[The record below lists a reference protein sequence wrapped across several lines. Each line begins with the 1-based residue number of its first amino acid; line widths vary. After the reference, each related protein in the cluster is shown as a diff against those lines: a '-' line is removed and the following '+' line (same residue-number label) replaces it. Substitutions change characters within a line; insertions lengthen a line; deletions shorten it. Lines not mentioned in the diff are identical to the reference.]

1 MYPHQGVYYNSYHG
15 PQGYYPA
22 DMAPP
27 VTPLDLS
34 YSQSMLPSN
43 LLVNSPYIQQT
54 QNIVPMSPILPRQ
67 YAPPSLNLSHGN
79 LAHHQQQLLQMHSHH
94 QHQNQQHHSQHPH
107 YVPNSPYLTPLSSN
121 SNLEQLNLSR
131 TVILKNIDE
140 NVSLNELLNSIDFGP
155 IEYCKMYSRPAPERL
170 RDTENLKT
178 CVISFVNSKISI
190 NFHIKYSKNRYNLN
204 KLKEKLR
211 NSKYLKV
218 SLNESTNAS
227 SNGSIN
233 NFNSHLNNQD
243 YIKLKTLNYILEF
256 NATRC
261 LLIRLHSSEFTSSN
275 IEGIE
280 NDVTRQCSKF
290 GEIED
295 LKISTNETKSEVKC
309 LIHFT
314 SIDAA
319 IKSYEFYLKKIQADK
334 QDQID
339 FEGTDKSKDAIE
351 YLQASFHRD
360 RCDRTVIDKPSSGS
374 NTNSPIFSKRQ
385 TTTIN
390 HNNIIPEDLNE
401 PTPDTEGEELETFGE
416 ESVLDDQSILENHES
431 IRSSLL
437 SNAKDPQEP
446 SYDQI
451 SSKSSSSQNI
461 DQSYISNSSSYM
473 LNTYPSINQSQ
484 VRMQIPQVPNNNS
497 ASSYQYN
504 PDPFNVGNRTIYLG
518 NLHPNTTV
526 EEIANNVRAGGLVES
541 IRYHPDKR
549 VCFITFIDP
558 TIALKFYLNH
568 QVLHQLI
575 IHGYDIT
582 VGWAKNHSG
591 ALNRD
596 ISLAVTAGASR
607 NVYIG
612 IKLNKDE
619 NNGSS
624 STTKD
629 NKIRLPNE
637 SVLRSDF
644 SKFGELEQINFYH
657 NKDCGFLNF
666 INIADAIKLVD
677 SFESRNI
684 SKINKIVGDNGEF
697 YDKYNVF
704 KISFAKDRCGNPPKF
719 SFKKKFGK
727 RKNKD
732 LAKPEDDSVIGK
744 LDHNED
750 GRDEVRDEAMNEEAA
765 MVFGI
770 MSTTESKKEVSTSN
784 EDEEPE
790 ETRKAFEQSD
800 ITISGKAEKENNK
813 NEKYEKTQANIKDV
827 KSEIPGAADE
837 DDEDDEDEDDISIII
852 GSDETTYSARDELKK
867 SRNSGD
873 KFYNNKVNTSDT
885 FIPFRRSSRNSSN
898 ISLNSHNP
906 NYMKYYNQDSKFPPS
921 PYHHHQQQLQHQQ
934 LYYMQNS
941 QRPMASRMNSFG
953 YGGYYPPPN
962 PNPNQYTYTANPSK
976 NPYST
981 SGSQVMSQYL
991 AKSQHDNLVYAA
1003 SILSNDVGMDED
1015 KEYHYKPNSRRNSKK

>member
-1 MYPHQGVYYNSYHG
+1 MYPHQGVYYSSYHG
-15 PQGYYPA
+15 PQGYYPP

-27 VTPLDLS
+27 ATPLDLS
-34 YSQSMLPSN
+34 YGQSMLPSN
-43 LLVNSPYIQQT
+43 LLVNSPYVQQT
-54 QNIVPMSPILPRQ
+54 LNMVPMSPVLPRQ
-67 YAPPSLNLSHGN
+67 YVPPPVNLSHGN
-79 LAHHQQQLLQMHSHH
+79 LAHHQQQLQQMHSQH
-94 QHQNQQHHSQHPH
+94 QHQNQQHPHFVSQ
-107 YVPNSPYLTPLSSN
+107 SPYLTPLGSK

-140 NVSLNELLNSIDFGP
+140 RVTLNELLNSIDFGP

-170 RDTENLKT
+170 RDTDNLKT

-190 NFHIKYSKNRYNLN
+190 NFHLKYSKNRYNLN

-218 SLNESTNAS
+218 SLNESHNTS
-227 SNGSIN
+227 SNGNSN
-233 NFNSHLNNQD
+233 NFNNHLNRQD

-261 LLIRLHSSEFTSSN
+261 LLLKLHSNSFASIDIEEF
-275 IEGIE
+275 E
-280 NDVTRQCSKF
+280 NDVTNQCSKF
-290 GEIED
+290 GDIED
-295 LKISTNETKSEVKC
+295 FKISTNESKSEIKC
-309 LIHFT
+309 LVHFT

-334 QDQID
+334 QNQID
-339 FEGTDKSKDAIE
+339 LEGTDKSLETIE
-351 YLQASFHRD
+351 FIQASFHKD
-360 RCDRTVIDKPSSGS
+360 RCDRTVIDKPSLGS
-374 NTNSPIFSKRQ
+374 NTNSPMLGKRQ
-385 TTTIN
+385 VTIN

-401 PTPDTEGEELETFGE
+401 HNTDTEEDIEVYEEEAL
-416 ESVLDDQSILENHES
+416 LNDQSILENNES
-431 IRSSLL
+431 IRNSLL
-437 SNAKDPQEP
+437 SNAKHPQEP
-446 SYDQI
+446 SFDQI

-461 DQSYISNSSSYM
+461 DQSYISNTSSYM

-484 VRMQIPQVPNNNS
+484 VRMQMPQVPSNNS
-497 ASSYQYN
+497 ASYQYN

-541 IRYHPDKR
+541 IKYHPDKR

-568 QVLHQLI
+568 QVLHQLV

-591 ALNRD
+591 ALNRE

-619 NNGSS
+619 NNNISN
-624 STTKD
+624 TPKD
-629 NKIRLPNE
+629 EKIRLPNE

-677 SFESRNI
+677 SFESKNI

-697 YDKYNVF
+697 YDKYKVF

-719 SFKKKFGK
+719 SFKKKLGK
-727 RKNKD
+727 RKKE
-732 LAKPEDDSVIGK
+732 LMKPEEDLEVSK
-744 LDHNED
+744 LDHN
-750 GRDEVRDEAMNEEAA
+750 RDNSNAVHEEMNEEAA

-770 MSTTESKKEVSTSN
+770 MSTADSSKETKNSTDNEKPEVIKK
-784 EDEEPE
+784 P
-790 ETRKAFEQSD
+790 FEQSD
-800 ITISGKAEKENNK
+800 ISINGGTKKGNEKIN
-813 NEKYEKTQANIKDV
+813 KYEKTDKYEKTPTNNEDV
-827 KSEIPGAADE
+827 KLPDVVNEN
-837 DDEDDEDEDDISIII
+837 DDEEDEDDISIII
-852 GSDETTYSARDELKK
+852 GSDETTSSTRDELKQL
-867 SRNSGD
+867 RNNGH
-873 KFYNNKVNTSDT
+873 KFYDSKVDTSDT
-885 FIPFRRSSRNSSN
+885 FIPLRKSSRNSSN
-898 ISLNSHNP
+898 ISLNSHNS
-906 NYMKYYNQDSKFPPS
+906 NYMKYYNHDSKFPPS
-921 PYHHHQQQLQHQQ
+921 PYHHHQQQQQ
-934 LYYMQNS
+934 LYYMQNA
-941 QRPMASRMNSFG
+941 QRPIAGRMKSFG
-953 YGGYYPPPN
+953 YGGYYPPTN

-991 AKSQHDNLVYAA
+991 AKSQHDNLLYAA
-1003 SILSNDVGMDED
+1003 SILSNDVGIDED
-1015 KEYHYKPNSRRNSKK
+1015 KEYHYKSNSRRNSRK

>member
-34 YSQSMLPSN
+34 YGQSMLPSN
-43 LLVNSPYIQQT
+43 LLVNSPYVQQSL
-54 QNIVPMSPILPRQ
+54 NMVPMSPVLPRQ
-67 YAPPSLNLSHGN
+67 YVPPPLNLSHGN
-79 LAHHQQQLLQMHSHH
+79 LAHHQQQLLQIHSQH
-94 QHQNQQHHSQHPH
+94 QHQNQQHPH
-107 YVPNSPYLTPLSSN
+107 FVPQSPYMTPLSSK

-140 NVSLNELLNSIDFGP
+140 RVTLNELLNSIDFGP

-170 RDTENLKT
+170 RDTDNLKT

-211 NSKYLKV
+211 DSKYLKV
-218 SLNESTNAS
+218 SLNESHSTS
-227 SNGSIN
+227 SNGNSN
-233 NFNSHLNNQD
+233 NFNSHLNRQD

-261 LLIRLHSSEFTSSN
+261 LLLRLHCSSLGSIDIEEF
-275 IEGIE
+275 E
-280 NDVTRQCSKF
+280 NDVTNQCSKF
-290 GEIED
+290 GDIED
-295 LKISTNETKSEVKC
+295 FKISTNEPKSEIKC

-319 IKSYEFYLKKIQADK
+319 IKSYEFYLKKIQVDK
-334 QDQID
+334 QNQID
-339 FEGTDKSKDAIE
+339 LEGTNKSLGAVE
-351 YLQASFHRD
+351 YVQASFHKD
-360 RCDRTVIDKPSSGS
+360 RCDRTVIDKPSLGS
-374 NTNSPIFSKRQ
+374 NTNSPMLSKRQ
-385 TTTIN
+385 TTIS
-390 HNNIIPEDLNE
+390 HNKIIPEDLNE
-401 PTPDTEGEELETFGE
+401 PTPDTEEEIEAYDE
-416 ESVLDDQSILENHES
+416 ESVLNDQSIVENNES
-431 IRSSLL
+431 IRNSLL
-437 SNAKDPQEP
+437 SHVTGPQEP
-446 SYDQI
+446 NFDQI

-461 DQSYISNSSSYM
+461 DQSYISNTSSYM
-473 LNTYPSINQSQ
+473 LNTYPSISQSQ
-484 VRMQIPQVPNNNS
+484 VRMQMPQVSNNNS
-497 ASSYQYN
+497 ASYQYN

-541 IRYHPDKR
+541 IKYHPDKR

-568 QVLHQLI
+568 QVLHQLV

-591 ALNRD
+591 ALNRE

-619 NNGSS
+619 NCVSNTS
-624 STTKD
+624 KD
-629 NKIRLPNE
+629 EKIKLPNE

-677 SFESRNI
+677 SFESKNI
-684 SKINKIVGDNGEF
+684 FKINKIVGDNGEF
-697 YDKYNVF
+697 YDKYKVF

-719 SFKKKFGK
+719 SFKKKLGK
-727 RKNKD
+727 RKKQ
-732 LAKPEDDSVIGK
+732 LTKPDEDSEVSKLGHNRDSPDAV
-744 LDHNED
+744 HE
-750 GRDEVRDEAMNEEAA
+750 EMNEEAA

-770 MSTTESKKEVSTSN
+770 MSNADSKKEFKNSADVIKPEGSN
-784 EDEEPE
+784 KNFERSDIVPNGETKKGNEKLNKYDKADNYEKAPANKADAVLGNEKEDEVDDE
-790 ETRKAFEQSD
+790 E
-800 ITISGKAEKENNK
+800 EKE
-813 NEKYEKTQANIKDV
+813 E
-827 KSEIPGAADE
+827 DE
-837 DDEDDEDEDDISIII
+837 EDDISIII
-852 GSDETTYSARDELKK
+852 GSDETTFSSRDELKQLRK
-867 SRNSGD
+867 NGH
-873 KFYNNKVNTSDT
+873 KFYDNKVDTSDT
-885 FIPFRRSSRNSSN
+885 FIPLRKSSRNSSN
-898 ISLNSHNP
+898 ISLNSHNS
-906 NYMKYYNQDSKFPPS
+906 NYIKYYNHDSKFPPS
-921 PYHHHQQQLQHQQ
+921 PYHHHQQQQQQH
-934 LYYMQNS
+934 LYYMQNA
-941 QRPMASRMNSFG
+941 QRPIASRMNSFG

-991 AKSQHDNLVYAA
+991 AKSQHDNLLYAA
-1003 SILSNDVGMDED
+1003 SILSNDVGIDED
-1015 KEYHYKPNSRRNSKK
+1015 KEYHYKPNSRRNSRK